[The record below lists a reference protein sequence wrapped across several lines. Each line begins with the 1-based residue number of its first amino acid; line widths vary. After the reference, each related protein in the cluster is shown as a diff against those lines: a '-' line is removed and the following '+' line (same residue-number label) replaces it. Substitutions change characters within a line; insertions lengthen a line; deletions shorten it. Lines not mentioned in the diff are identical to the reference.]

1 MAKSPDYYRAQL
13 QEVNFSDGV
22 SKEEA
27 IVIAQNYLIDE
38 KADKAFAITRPRVS
52 ESKLIDGCWAVSFP
66 RTLRET
72 LQHGPLW
79 SVVDIDKKT
88 GKIKS
93 SGGWPDL

>member
-1 MAKSPDYYRAQL
+1 MKRTPDDYKAQL
-13 QEVNFSDGV
+13 KAVDRSDGI

-27 IVIAQNYLIDE
+27 IIIAQNYLVDQ
-38 KADKAFAITRPRVS
+38 KADKKFAITRPRVS
-52 ESKLIDGCWAVSFP
+52 ESKLINDCWAVSFP

-88 GKIKS
+88 GKIRS